1 MRDFLA
7 RATSRKFIA
16 FLLTTGALGALAW
29 FGKGGVDGW
38 AIVAAF
44 GGYVGAQGLVDASA
58 ARK

>member
-1 MRDFLA
+1 MKDFLA

-16 FLLTTGALGALAW
+16 FLLTMTALGALAW
-29 FGKGGVDGW
+29 FGRGGVDGW

-44 GGYVGAQGLVDASA
+44 GGYAGAQGLVDASA